1 MKKIMNLNT
10 KNNKYKNYLYPD
22 EIMSL
27 LQVNLSVKERNKL
40 DKVYEE
46 YKKLETKKVY
56 EPIIEDLFKLTVVH
70 KLPTAKIA
78 EIYNTGVR
86 NVQIWLK
93 DLGLNRSIKKAK
105 KLAKKNNTKIEINSV
120 EKINLNKNNS
130 LNMYGIQQFEI
141 KNLPESAI
149 DFLNYLETIKGKS
162 INTISGYEI
171 DLSLF
176 FRFLKVYKGLVQN
189 DNIEFEEINIKD
201 IDNDFVRNIKL
212 TDLYAFL
219 SYAEKQRDNGY
230 HARARK
236 VATLRAYFKFLQ
248 NKAKIIDYNPALE
261 LEAPKINKRNP
272 IYLTLDESLKLLNSL
287 DTTDKNYYRDYCIL
301 TLFLNCGMRLSELC
315 NIKINK
321 IKGDTL
327 TIIGKGNK
335 ERTVYLNEACL
346 KAINNYMKVRDTSK
360 CKGDAKE
367 FLLLSSRYQPI
378 NKRTVELLV
387 KKYIQKAGF
396 DYNKYT
402 PHKLRHTAATL
413 MYKHGN
419 VDIRSLQSIL
429 GHENISTTQ
438 IYTHVD
444 DEILR
449 DAVKSNPLS
458 KL

>member
-1 MKKIMNLNT
+1 MNLNA
-10 KNNKYKNYLYPD
+10 KNNKYRNYPYSQ

-27 LQVNLSVKERNKL
+27 LQVNLSDKEVKKL
-40 DKVYEE
+40 NKVYEE
-46 YKKLETKKVY
+46 YNKLGMDKVY
-56 EPIIEDLFKLTVVH
+56 EPIIGDLFKFTVVH
-70 KLPTAKIA
+70 KLTTAQIA
-78 EIYNTGVR
+78 AIYNTGVR

-93 DLGLNRSIKKAK
+93 DLGLNRTIKKAK
-105 KLAKKNNTKIEINSV
+105 KIAKKNNSKIEMDSV
-120 EKINLNKNNS
+120 EKINSRNDNLLAK
-130 LNMYGIQQFEI
+130 YGIQQVEI
-141 KNLPESAI
+141 KNLPESVV

-162 INTISGYEI
+162 INTINGYEI

-176 FRFLKVYKGLVQN
+176 FRFLKVYKGLETNTDV
-189 DNIEFEEINIKD
+189 EFEEINIKD
-201 IDNDFVRNIKL
+201 IDNDFVRKIKL
-212 TDLYAFL
+212 TDLYAYL
-219 SYAEKQRDNGY
+219 SFVEKQRENGN

-248 NKAKIIDYNPALE
+248 NKAKIIEYNPALE
-261 LEAPKINKRNP
+261 LESPKINKRNP

-287 DTTDKNYYRDYCIL
+287 DQTDKNYYRDYCIL

-315 NIKINK
+315 GIKIDK

-346 KAINNYMKVRDTSK
+346 KAINNYMRVRDDSK
-360 CKGDAKE
+360 CIGDAKE
-367 FLLLSSRYQPI
+367 YLLLSSRHKPI

-387 KKYIQKAGF
+387 KKHIQNAGL
-396 DYNKYT
+396 DYSKYT

-449 DAVKSNPLS
+449 DAIKSNPLS